1 MTTVSFPEHT
11 ITEILQLLAARG
23 YTSSFRIEDDTIP
36 PGLYCGHCHHH
47 LLARRVTVDET
58 WRFEGATDPGDEAIL
73 LAFSCPRC
81 GAPGTLLCAYGPDTG
96 PAEAEV
102 IAQLDGHHEPSGSP
116 TAARSED
123 AT

>member
-1 MTTVSFPEHT
+1 MTTVSFPGHT

-47 LLARRVTVDET
+47 VLPRRVTVDET
-58 WRFEGATDPGDEAIL
+58 WRFDGATDPGDEAIL

-81 GAPGTLLCAYGPDTG
+81 QAPGTLLCAYGPDTG

-102 IAQLDGHHEPSGSP
+102 IAELDGHRAPSAG
-116 TAARSED
+116 TGAARGED

>member
-1 MTTVSFPEHT
+1 VTIVSFPEHT
-11 ITEILQLLAARG
+11 ITEILQLLAERG

-47 LLARRVTVDET
+47 VLPRRVTVDET

-81 GAPGTLLCAYGPDTG
+81 QAPGTLLCTYGPNTG

-102 IAQLDGHHEPSGSP
+102 IAQLDCHREPSAGTG
-116 TAARSED
+116 TARGED